1 MKKYSEEIEHF
12 LCFLEQ
18 CKADLK
24 DAEKQEALADKQTQD
39 ILHCLEFQELSLH
52 DYIAVGIEQKNIR
65 QNRRK
70 AKDVRETLTQ
80 LVDWVAVNKRFIDQL
95 TQMLGKVRKAEKN
108 VEKNRYYVDRTDIV
122 KKVLSDNTEQAT
134 GTNLKA

>member
-12 LCFLEQ
+12 LGFLEQ

-24 DAEKQEALADKQTQD
+24 EAEKQEVLADKQTQD

-52 DYIAVGIEQKNIR
+52 DYIALSIEQKNIR

-70 AKDVRETLTQ
+70 AKDARETLTQ
-80 LVDWVAVNKRFIDQL
+80 FVDFVSANKRFIDQL

-108 VEKNRYYVDRTDIV
+108 VEKERHYVDRTDILE
-122 KKVLSDNTEQAT
+122 KVLSDNEE
-134 GTNLKA
+134 

>member
-12 LCFLEQ
+12 LSFLEQ

-24 DAEKQEALADKQTQD
+24 EADQQEVLADKQTQD
-39 ILHCLEFQELSLH
+39 ILHCLELQELSMH
-52 DYIAVGIEQKNIR
+52 DYIALSIEQKNIR

-80 LVDWVAVNKRFIDQL
+80 FVEWITANKKFVDNL
-95 TQMLGKVRKAEKN
+95 TQMLGKIRKAEKN
-108 VEKNRYYVDRTDIV
+108 VEKERHYVDRTDIV
-122 KKVLSDNTEQAT
+122 KKVLSDNEE
-134 GTNLKA
+134 